1 VSRSSGRPTVEGY
14 QALELSI
21 DHLLGAGAVAQRL
34 RWSEPRGVV
43 DVAILLDQTPPVAV
57 LSYEVDHAAR
67 PTGPRVQ
74 RVDLVPVP
82 WGFGGV
88 RWHWVCSETGRLARK
103 LYLPS
108 GGVRFLSRHA
118 YGFTWRTHHASPL
131 ARSHARLARI
141 AKRLGAPYRGDV
153 ARWKCVIG
161 DGLRSQ
167 ADGRQ
172 ATEMAIAADV
182 LNRMLE
188 LGRPEYVRIA

>member
-1 VSRSSGRPTVEGY
+1 MSRSGGRPTVEGC

-21 DHLLGAGAVAQRL
+21 DHLLRAGSAAQRL

-43 DVAILLDQTPPVAV
+43 DVVILLDQTPPVAV
-57 LSYEVDHAAR
+57 LRYEVDHAGR

-88 RWHWVCSETGRLARK
+88 RWHWVRPKTGRLARK

-141 AKRLGAPYRGDV
+141 AKRRRLPG
-153 ARWKCVIG
+153 
-161 DGLRSQ
+161 RSPPRRHRHR
-167 ADGRQ
+167 AGC
-172 ATEMAIAADV
+172 TE
-182 LNRMLE
+182 
-188 LGRPEYVRIA
+188 